1 MTSMKSVNGLR
12 EKRSR
17 IKVDGIL
24 WTIRATRSNGDLL
37 LTRGQR
43 GRTDDMIYSPVQYA

>member
-1 MTSMKSVNGLR
+1 MTSRMVNSLK

-17 IKVDGIL
+17 IKVNDIL

-37 LTRGQR
+37 LTRGPS
-43 GRTDDMIYSPVQYA
+43 GRREDMIYSPVQFA

>member
-1 MTSMKSVNGLR
+1 MTSMKSVNTLK

-17 IKVDGIL
+17 IRLKGIL

-37 LTRGQR
+37 LTRGAG
-43 GRTDDMIYSPVQYA
+43 GRRDDMIYSPVQYA

>member
-1 MTSMKSVNGLR
+1 MTSRMVNGLR

-17 IKVDGIL
+17 INLNGTI

-37 LTRGQR
+37 LTRGAR
-43 GRTDDMIYSPVQYA
+43 GRTDDMIYSPATA

>member
-17 IKVDGIL
+17 LRVNGLL

-37 LTRGQR
+37 LTRGADR
-43 GRTDDMIYSPVQYA
+43 RRDDMIYSPMTTA